1 MITSKITGKS
11 YEPSDA
17 IFLTNPLQ
25 CQRYLKFLGSEYFLD
40 ILYTSEKR
48 EDSLVFVWKRCPET
62 AKAKRL
68 WDNHEI

>member
-11 YEPSDA
+11 YEPSNA

-25 CQRYLKFLGSEYFLD
+25 CQRYLRFLGSEHFLD

-48 EDSLVFVWKRCPET
+48 EDSLVFVWERCPET

>member
-11 YEPSDA
+11 YDPSDA
-17 IFLTNPLQ
+17 VFLTNPLQ
-25 CQRYLKFLGSEYFLD
+25 CQRYFKLLGSEHFLD

-62 AKAKRL
+62 KEAKRL
-68 WDNHEI
+68 WDQHML